1 MNEMYP
7 KSWLVI
13 VCAVYYFDPYD
24 SAENIS
30 APFTKNDHHSICTK
44 LELHAAKWRE
54 IGGALGFKEGE
65 LDNIQSNP
73 LLLVQSPPQSW
84 LKQMITQW
92 LQWAP
97 GDGRGSTSVATKES
111 LHAALLKIN

>member
-1 MNEMYP
+1 M
-7 KSWLVI
+7 
-13 VCAVYYFDPYD
+13 CFTYYFNPCF
-24 SAENIS
+24 SADAVS
-30 APFTKNDHHSICTK
+30 TSFTESDHHSICTK

-73 LLLVQSPPQSW
+73 LLLVQSLPQSW
-84 LKQMITQW
+84 LKQMITQL

-97 GDGRGSTSVATKES
+97 GDGRGSTSVARKEF
-111 LHAALLKIN
+111 LHAALLKINLGKLAQQFS